1 MLQLKRIFRSKY
13 RNRIDDKLSDLY
25 AELAVL
31 INNINNKKYSSSTE
45 HVSLIFYKEDLIK
58 QINLLNTLLK

>member
-1 MLQLKRIFRSKY
+1 MSQLKRIFRSKY

-31 INNINNKKYSSSTE
+31 THNLNNHTYDVNEYEAALEKRNYLHI
-45 HVSLIFYKEDLIK
+45 